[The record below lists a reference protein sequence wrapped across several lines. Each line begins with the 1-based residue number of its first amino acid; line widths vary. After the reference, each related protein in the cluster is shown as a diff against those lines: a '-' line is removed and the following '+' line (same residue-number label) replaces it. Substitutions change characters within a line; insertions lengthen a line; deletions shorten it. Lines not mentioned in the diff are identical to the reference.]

1 VARLSALTA
10 SEEKSV
16 AQRTRFRAIK
26 ALCERIRL
34 HCERLFYFSPV
45 VWSGSSNPT
54 FDMQNA
60 MIITRRTLTPPGR
73 RPSVG
78 ARVLR
83 MPGIL
88 ACPTLAR

>member
-1 VARLSALTA
+1 MVGFTHRL
-10 SEEKSV
+10 
-16 AQRTRFRAIK
+16 
-26 ALCERIRL
+26 
-34 HCERLFYFSPV
+34 
-45 VWSGSSNPT
+45 

-60 MIITRRTLTPPGR
+60 MIITRRNLTPPGQ
-73 RPSVG
+73 RPSAA